1 MDILNNLEIESSSDS
16 DDDDYIEYGHSSGN
30 ESDAVTMSSTQTM
43 CVESDSS
50 THSGSSTVS
59 LLNVLKAPDMLEL
72 SCKRRIMRNPPTGKR
87 KANSNSQINPK
98 LIKPQQRV
106 NEYSTEPFIVASGKL
121 FCQSCREE
129 LPLKKVASTITSSQ
143 VSTWHSVSK
152 NKLEQKKVKD
162 QDIAQSLR
170 KYNDEIHARG
180 ETLQEYQQIF
190 RVKVVKTFLL
200 ASVSLSKAVDFR
212 ELLEETGYPSYR
224 QETFVSFN
232 SIYFGGGKAAHQTVN
247 SGKIS
252 ECYF

>member
-30 ESDAVTMSSTQTM
+30 ESDAVTMSSTQSM

-98 LIKPQQRV
+98 HIKPQQRV

-121 FCQSCREE
+121 LCQGRREE

-143 VSTWHSVSK
+143 VSTWHSLGK

-200 ASVSLSKAVDFR
+200 ASVPLSKAVDFC

-224 QETFVSFN
+224 QETFV
-232 SIYFGGGKAAHQTVN
+232 
-247 SGKIS
+247 
-252 ECYF
+252 